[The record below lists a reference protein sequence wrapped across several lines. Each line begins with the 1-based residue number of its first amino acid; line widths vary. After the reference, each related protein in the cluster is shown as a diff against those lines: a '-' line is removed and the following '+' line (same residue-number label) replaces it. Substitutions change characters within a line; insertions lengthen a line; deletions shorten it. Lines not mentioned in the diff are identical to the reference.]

1 MPVMEPAT
9 SELNLTPTSTGPAA
23 PKAPGTALDG
33 QMLDVVEEP
42 ARRVSVT
49 PAELPFNEAV
59 S

>member
-1 MPVMEPAT
+1 MEPAT

>member
-1 MPVMEPAT
+1 
-9 SELNLTPTSTGPAA
+9 
-23 PKAPGTALDG
+23 
-33 QMLDVVEEP
+33 MLEVVEEP